1 MKEFQKEGKMDIKGA
16 TQRNTKIFR
25 KGPIIL
31 QIWESQFIA
40 ICQSQV
46 PDSDTVRD
54 L

>member
-1 MKEFQKEGKMDIKGA
+1 MKEFQKEGKTDVKGA
-16 TQRNTKIFR
+16 TQGNTKTFK

-46 PDSDTVRD
+46 PDSDTVGD